1 MMSEEEDVLSEEEI
15 EEELIDV
22 KFVHDTWLKIQKEM
36 NKAVIGLQ
44 DVIEAMF
51 ISTLSGG
58 HILLEGPPGIA
69 KTYAAQNFATALGV
83 DFKRVQMT
91 PDLLPS
97 DIIGTVIYDQKTA
110 TFRFKRGPIFTNVI
124 LIDEINRA
132 PPKTQS
138 ALLESMEE
146 KQVTIEGKTY
156 LLPKPFLVLATQNPI
171 EMEGTYPLPEA
182 QVSRFMLYLKLGY
195 PNADEELDILKLK
208 AKTMQRVLVS
218 KVTSGRTIL
227 AMQKA
232 IEDHVVVDERIL
244 RYIRDIVIS
253 CRKDPRVLFGC
264 SPRASIALLLASRT
278 YAAMQG
284 RDFVIPDDV
293 KHIAFPALRHRL
305 ILKPEI
311 ELGGVTSDD
320 IIQNILQSV
329 KAPK

>member
-1 MMSEEEDVLSEEEI
+1 
-15 EEELIDV
+15 
-22 KFVHDTWLKIQKEM
+22 
-36 NKAVIGLQ
+36 
-44 DVIEAMF
+44 
-51 ISTLSGG
+51 
-58 HILLEGPPGIA
+58 
-69 KTYAAQNFATALGV
+69 
-83 DFKRVQMT
+83 
-91 PDLLPS
+91 
-97 DIIGTVIYDQKTA
+97 
-110 TFRFKRGPIFTNVI
+110 FRFKRGPIFTNVI

-232 IEDHVVVDERIL
+232 IEEHVVVDERIL

-305 ILKPEI
+305 TLKPEI